1 MNYMKLQNSLPR
13 DMQNSQSVVSSKK
26 SLVLEYF
33 TTILN
38 ILCFYLLYLCCDFV
52 VSVHKLW
59 CSWSE
64 CESSGV
70 AGLCVEAL
78 VWLVCVWKLWCG
90 WSECGS
96 SGVAGLCVAGLSAE
110 ALVWLV

>member
-1 MNYMKLQNSLPR
+1 M
-13 DMQNSQSVVSSKK
+13 
-26 SLVLEYF
+26 
-33 TTILN
+33 
-38 ILCFYLLYLCCDFV
+38 
-52 VSVHKLW
+52 
-59 CSWSE
+59 
-64 CESSGV
+64 

-96 SGVAGLCVAGLSAE
+96 SGVAGLSVAGLCVE